1 MDDDIKDEN
10 VQLTDK
16 KFNSLFEYTPSRPEI
31 PMTEADN
38 INLFAQEEEALI
50 RSRKVRENT
59 GNHQPYPW
67 EDDNYGEET
76 VRNTENRDEKKR
88 EKKEWT
94 ITPARLREVRGKN
107 KSSKTYVIS
116 IREGEQIQTATGK
129 QEFSLISPPKF
140 SGSIGSVKQY
150 KVHNRPDIFIQEVDP
165 LSIRIKFEVKS
176 DGSFVRRNVGEWK
189 KNKFNNFMNF
199 SYFETKDTGWLDG
212 VPTGQFIANGRNY
225 GAKTSKNSTW
235 SNNPVLIIRPGQVP
249 QFDVGSNWYNAENSK
264 EIFREITN
272 KDGFISNKVEQIV
285 GESVVAANIPL
296 FFERGIMRTTFSS
309 TLLGP
314 GKYNAR
320 GFVGSL
326 KNGRWFVGTTGG
338 GGDRK
343 SPRNGYDAKDVA
355 EALNKIYVNQI
366 LYAIGTDSGGST
378 SFVSDGN
385 IIEGSSQGRALPVI
399 LSW

>member
-16 KFNSLFEYTPSRPEI
+16 KFNSLYEYTPSRPEI
-31 PMTEADN
+31 PTSDEDN
-38 INLFAQEEEALI
+38 INLLAQEEDAII
-50 RSRKVRENT
+50 RVKKIREQFGARKA
-59 GNHQPYPW
+59 YPW

-76 VRNTENRDEKKR
+76 VRNTKNRDEKKR
-88 EKKEWT
+88 EKKEWS
-94 ITPARLREVRGKN
+94 ITPARLQEIRGKN
-107 KSSKTYVIS
+107 KGGKTYVVTLS
-116 IREGEQIQTATGK
+116 QGEQLYGATNK
-129 QEFSLISPPKF
+129 SEFSLISPPKF

-150 KVHNRPDIFIQEVDP
+150 KITGRPDIFIQEIDP
-165 LSIRIKFEVKS
+165 LSIRIKFQVRD
-176 DGSFVRRNVGEWK
+176 DGSFVRRNVGEWIK
-189 KNKFNNFMNF
+189 QGFNNFMNF
-199 SYFETKDTGWLDG
+199 SYFETTETGWPDG
-212 VPTGQFIANGRNY
+212 APTGQFIANGRNY

-235 SNNPVLIIRPGQVP
+235 SNNPVLIIRPGQIP

-264 EIFREITN
+264 EIFREITQ
-272 KDGFISNKVEQIV
+272 KDGFISNKVQQIT

-309 TLLGP
+309 TLLGS
-314 GKYNAR
+314 GKYTAR
-320 GFVGSL
+320 GFIGSL
-326 KNGRWFVGTTGG
+326 RNGKWFVGTTGG

-378 SFVSDGN
+378 SFVSDKN
-385 IIEGSSQGRALPVI
+385 IIEGASKGRALPVI